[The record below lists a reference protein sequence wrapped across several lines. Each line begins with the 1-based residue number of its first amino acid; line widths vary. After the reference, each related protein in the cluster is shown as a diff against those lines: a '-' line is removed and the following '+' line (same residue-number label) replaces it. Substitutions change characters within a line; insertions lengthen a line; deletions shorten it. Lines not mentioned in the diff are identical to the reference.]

1 MPVCRNC
8 GVEIDLGLKVCPLCG
23 EAVEKNAI
31 TDPGKQPQPQ
41 KDKPEKRYPW
51 FLELFSFFAFAAFI
65 IVFAVDFAYGANL
78 TWSRIPMVSIFF
90 SWLFAFLL
98 HHLRL
103 KPYLLVTLETINFLF
118 FLWALDLFI
127 SSHSWFLPLALPLI
141 LILGILFLLV
151 IVSIRT
157 FKLSTLSAIAVGT
170 FTVGI
175 FLLCLEII
183 INLYMDNFFIS
194 WSIVAF
200 ACIIPVSGLFL
211 YLQVKNRKKGSDL
224 KKIFHI

>member
-1 MPVCRNC
+1 MPLCRNC
-8 GVEIDLGLKVCPLCG
+8 GVEIDVGLKVCPLCG
-23 EAVEKNAI
+23 EPVEKNAN
-31 TDPGKQPQPQ
+31 TEPGKQPLPQ

-78 TWSRIPMVSIFF
+78 TWSRIPMVSILF

-98 HHLRL
+98 YHLRL
-103 KPYLLVTLETINFLF
+103 KPYLLVAVETINFLL
-118 FLWALDLFI
+118 FLWALDLLI
-127 SSHSWFLPLALPLI
+127 SSHSWFLPLAFPLI
-141 LILGILFLLV
+141 LVLGILFLLV

-170 FTVGI
+170 FALGI

-183 INLYMDNFFIS
+183 INFYRNEFFLS

-211 YLQVKNRKKGSDL
+211 YLQIMKRKKGSNL